1 MNHDDVIRHISPFPD
16 FQEIK
21 LGEVNRKLLKKWLIW
36 MAAKKV
42 THKKKD
48 GTLIE
53 GNFISGRRINAI
65 LQGMR
70 VAVRWAVDNDELD
83 SDPFRKLHEAT
94 EEEHEKGILT
104 QVELNKLIAA
114 PVKDPFSRL
123 AVLLA
128 ARCGMRRGE
137 VRGLKW
143 GDIKEGIILIQNN
156 YIDEDGL
163 KSPKIKGGTLV
174 KNSSPVP
181 LPSDVKDVFELVKQ
195 YSNNTADTDFVI
207 QSRIRQ
213 GKVVSKEYFRS
224 ALSRELQS
232 IGLDEETQKRRNI
245 TYHGLRHSYV
255 TLGRMSGLNDF
266 EIQTLARQKSKGV
279 MERYSHGKQA
289 IDFVEARKKLEA
301 PVKASTDDS
310 QQKVENRQ

>member
-1 MNHDDVIRHISPFPD
+1 
-16 FQEIK
+16 
-21 LGEVNRKLLKKWLIW
+21 
-36 MAAKKV
+36 V

-48 GTLIE
+48 GTLSE

-70 VAVRWAVDNDELD
+70 VAVRWAVDNEELD
-83 SDPFRKLHEAT
+83 SDPFRKLDEAA
-94 EEEHEKGILT
+94 EEENEKGILT
-104 QVELNKLIAA
+104 QTELNKLIAT
-114 PVKDPFSRL
+114 PVQDPFSRL

-143 GDIKEGIILIQNN
+143 GDIKDGIITIQNN
-156 YIDEDGL
+156 YVNEDGL

-181 LPSDVKDVFELVKQ
+181 LPSDVNDTLELVRQ
-195 YSNNTADTDFVI
+195 YSNYTDETDFVF
-207 QSRIRQ
+207 QSWKHQR
-213 GKVVSKEYFRS
+213 KVVSNEYFRS
-224 ALSRELQS
+224 ALSRELRS
-232 IGLDEETQKRRNI
+232 IGIDKETQKSRNI

-255 TLGRMSGLNDF
+255 TLGRMSGLNDL

-289 IDFVEARKKLEA
+289 IDFIEARKKLEGNSSV
-301 PVKASTDDS
+301 PL
-310 QQKVENRQ
+310 QKNNIKL